1 MSVAPI
7 TGVGLPPTVE
17 GAPGARR
24 ATGPA
29 FGDVLGDAIAT
40 ARTNETTA
48 TDLAQRFA
56 EGDPSVG
63 IHETVIA
70 AEKANVSLRYATTL
84 KNKLVEAY
92 RELMSTQV

>member
-7 TGVGLPPTVE
+7 TGVGLPPTIE
-17 GAPGARR
+17 GPAGARR
-24 ATGPA
+24 ATGAA
-29 FGDVLGDAIAT
+29 FGDVLGDAITA

>member
-7 TGVGLPPTVE
+7 TPIAMPTTSEVA
-17 GAPGARR
+17 APRR
-24 ATGPA
+24 AGGGQA
-29 FGDVLGDAIAT
+29 FGDVLGDAISA
-40 ARTNETTA
+40 ARANESA
-48 TDLAQRFA
+48 AIDLSARFA
-56 EGDPSVG
+56 EGDPNVG

-92 RELMSTQV
+92 RELMATQV